1 MATRSPVFVTRKIP
15 GRGMELLRR
24 EFGAVD
30 INELDRPLS
39 PEELEGEVAGRRA
52 VLCMLHDKVDGH
64 LLAAAAD
71 CQIFANYAVGFDNV
85 DVAKATRRGILV
97 SNTPGVLTD
106 ATADLAWT
114 LLMAAG
120 RRVLEGDTLVRSG
133 RWRGW
138 KPTQLLGADLFGQT
152 LGIVGAG
159 RIGTAVAMR
168 SRGWDMNVLYVDEQP
183 NRKLEAELGATRVS
197 LDILL
202 RQSDFV
208 SLHVSLNEKTRGM
221 IGAGEFATMKDSAVL
236 VNTSRGTVLDEAALV
251 SALKSGQIAGAG
263 LDVYA
268 HEPRLPAGL
277 AELEN
282 VVLLPH
288 VGSATIRARG
298 RMSELAA
305 GAIVGAL
312 KGDIAPNV
320 INPEAWTDR
329 PK

>member
-1 MATRSPVFVTRKIP
+1 MASRSPVFITRKIP
-15 GRGMELLRR
+15 GRGLEMLRR
-24 EFGAVD
+24 EFGDVAMND
-30 INELDRPLS
+30 LGRQLAA
-39 PEELEGEVAGRRA
+39 EELEEEVAGRQA
-52 VLCMLHDKVDGH
+52 VICMLNDRIDGH

-71 CQIFANYAVGFDNV
+71 CRIFANYAVGYENI

-97 SNTPGVLTD
+97 ANTPGVLTD

-114 LLMAAG
+114 LLMSAA

-133 RWRGW
+133 LWRGW
-138 KPTQLLGADLFGQT
+138 SATDLLGVDLQGQT

-168 SRGWDMNVLYVDEQP
+168 SRGWDMNVLYVDVEN
-183 NRKLEAELGATRVS
+183 NRKIEAELGATRVS
-197 LDILL
+197 LEVLL

-208 SLHVSLNEKTRGM
+208 SLHVPLGDETVGM
-221 IGAGEFATMKDSAVL
+221 IGREQLGAMKDSSIL
-236 VNTSRGTVLDEAALV
+236 INTSAGQVVDEVALV
-251 SALKSGQIAGAG
+251 EALRTGEIAGAG

-268 HEPRLPAGL
+268 KEPRLAAGL
-277 AELEN
+277 AELDN

-288 VGSATIRARG
+288 VGSATVRARG
-298 RMSELAA
+298 RMSELCA
-305 GAIVGAL
+305 GAVISAL

-320 INPEAWTDR
+320 INPDAWTNR

>member
-1 MATRSPVFVTRKIP
+1 MASRSPVFVTRKMP

-24 EFGAVD
+24 EFGNVD

-39 PEELEGEVAGRRA
+39 PDELEREVAGRRA
-52 VLCMLHDKVDGH
+52 VLCMLHDKIDGH

-97 SNTPGVLTD
+97 SNTPAVLTD

-138 KPTQLLGADLFGQT
+138 KPTQLLGADLYGQT

-183 NRKLEAELGATRVS
+183 NRKLEAELGATRVN

-208 SLHVSLNEKTRGM
+208 SLHVSLNDQTRGM
-221 IGAGEFATMKDSAVL
+221 IGAGEFAIMKDSAVL
-236 VNTSRGTVLDEAALV
+236 VNTSRGTVVDEAALV

-268 HEPRLPAGL
+268 REPRLTAGL

-282 VVLLPH
+282 AVLLPH
-288 VGSATIRARG
+288 LGSATIRSRG

-305 GAIVGAL
+305 GAIVSAL